1 MSMPLLESISYQVWA
16 QSHRGLTENRHG
28 ETCDLVDPDAK
39 NSNRLRQALE
49 ELDAPGTRSRPYAFP
64 LTGTA
69 TSIGLPVILE

>member
-1 MSMPLLESISYQVWA
+1 M
-16 QSHRGLTENRHG
+16 
-28 ETCDLVDPDAK
+28 ETDLPCYSLRSDQRSQWRLVDPDAK

-49 ELDAPGTRSRPYAFP
+49 ELDAPGARSRPYAFP